1 MTAPSKRLFV
11 GAQLSIGTVNA
22 LAGAAETLARRAR
35 DARIELRFVAP
46 ASYHLTLRFLGQTRT
61 EAIPAIGDALDRAT
75 EGMSPIKVRTA
86 RLGAFGSLDKA
97 RVVWAGVDEQTGQ
110 LAILANKIEEACVA
124 LGFVP
129 ELRPFHAHVTIARLR
144 ETRPVRDVVLPLA
157 EQMFGDTRIDA
168 ITLFESETK
177 SQGPI
182 YREVHRSSFKVA
194 SECQTEPV
202 HLGARTVS
210 GELSDV
216 DADSDDGWPRGPTRL
231 PDR

>member
-1 MTAPSKRLFV
+1 MTAASKRLFV
-11 GAQLSIGTVNA
+11 GAQLSIGTVNS

-35 DARIELRFVAP
+35 DARVELRFVAP
-46 ASYHLTLRFLGQTRT
+46 ASYHLTLRFLGQTRAET
-61 EAIPAIGDALDRAT
+61 IPAIGDALDRAC

-97 RVVWAGVDEQTGQ
+97 RVVWAGIDEQTGQ
-110 LAILANKIEEACVA
+110 LAALAKRIEEACVG
-124 LGFVP
+124 LGFTP

-144 ETRPVRDVVLPLA
+144 EARPIREVVLPMA

-168 ITLFESETK
+168 IVLFESETK
-177 SQGPI
+177 SNGPV
-182 YREVHRSSFKVA
+182 YRELHRSSFKSV

-216 DADSDDGWPRGPTRL
+216 ESDTDDGWPRGPR
-231 PDR
+231 